1 MLLEG
6 LTPVNHQQKNV
17 LHDLNQWNHMH
28 IRCVSNQITVSIND
42 EIVNRD
48 DLNKG
53 ATDKRLKHRVF
64 AFQDHAYAVW
74 LKHQDFEHRVHS
86 FQ

>member
-28 IRCVSNQITVSIND
+28 IRCLDNQINVSINN
-42 EIVNRD
+42 EIVTQA

-53 ATDKRLKHRVF
+53 AASKRSDHGGF
-64 AFQDHAYAVW
+64 AF
-74 LKHQDFEHRVHS
+74 
-86 FQ
+86 